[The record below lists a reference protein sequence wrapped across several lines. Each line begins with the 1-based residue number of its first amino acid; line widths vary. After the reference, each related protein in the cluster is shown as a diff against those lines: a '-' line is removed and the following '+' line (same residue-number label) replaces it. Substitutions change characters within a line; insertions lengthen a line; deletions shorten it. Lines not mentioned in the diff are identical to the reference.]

1 MFLISLSVVETNTVR
16 LVVDFGAATTVAA
29 LGWADGRW
37 NLIQFDGRPGLPSS
51 VFVREDGVFATGREA
66 DRLGAITP
74 ERLVRSPKAL
84 LPTETVDVAGTPR
97 DVVDLIAATLHRVR
111 EEASRAAGSVTFDV
125 RFVVAAT
132 FGPKRRTQ
140 LRQAAAR
147 AGFPT
152 ITFTDTPVAVVR
164 RLRATGH
171 DLEVGSHVLVCD
183 LGTGIE
189 ASVVRIDDAGAEVV
203 STIANERAGG
213 ASIDAAVADFHVE
226 MQAAEPTTRDCEA
239 SVRAEVKPSAL
250 AAARA
255 AKEALSA
262 VDAVVVPAVDGGLP
276 VLFTTDALRGV
287 AGPVIVEAVE
297 VVREAIAAAGPPEDR
312 IVAVYCVGAGS
323 RMPLFVDAIRESVA
337 VPVTVV
343 EDPDLAAVL
352 GPLDSVV
359 GGSSAPVVVVPPP
372 PPYRWLF
379 AVLLL
384 GAASV
389 ALVTHD
395 FTTTTLGEQRDI
407 YGAGSLY
414 VVTNSGELA
423 MAGVFALIACLSS
436 AAILASLLP
445 GGPRAAASAG
455 LRGVAPPIG
464 VALLAT
470 TAAGLG
476 IAALYAV
483 GGAIY
488 FNVPTG
494 PFLRWALLPNLI
506 VAVLAVVA
514 AIIAPRVSPAG
525 GWHAFLNFPVTS
537 TVCAA
542 LGMILIQNGLV
553 TTTTADH
560 EMLLGASERLG
571 GLLLGVGAAAAIV
584 KPLLWRLL
592 LAVPLGVVLAFL
604 AGPNATGTLGVIY
617 IGAVAWWWALRLWYV
632 RRGFDLRT
640 L

>member
-1 MFLISLSVVETNTVR
+1 METNTVR

-37 NLIQFDGRPGLPSS
+37 NLLQFDGRPNLPSS
-51 VFVREDGVFATGREA
+51 VFVREDGVFTVGREA
-66 DRLGAITP
+66 DRLGAMTP
-74 ERLVRSPKAL
+74 ERLVRSPKGL
-84 LPTETVDVAGTPR
+84 FPTETVDVAGTPR
-97 DVVDLIAATLHRVR
+97 DVVDLIAATLHRVH
-111 EEASRAAGSVTFDV
+111 EEASRTAGSVTFDV
-125 RFVVAAT
+125 RFLVAAT
-132 FGPKRRTQ
+132 WGPKRRTQ

-152 ITFTDTPVAVVR
+152 ITFMDTPVAVVR
-164 RLRATGH
+164 HLRATGH
-171 DLEVGSHVLVCD
+171 DLQVGSHVLVCD

-189 ASVVRIDDAGAEVV
+189 ASVVRIDDDGSEVV
-203 STIANERAGG
+203 SPIANEHAGG
-213 ASIDAAVADFHVE
+213 ASIDAAVADFYVE
-226 MQAAEPTTRDCEA
+226 MQAAEATTPDRGA

-276 VLFTTDALRGV
+276 VLFTTDVLRRV
-287 AGPVIVEAVE
+287 AGPVIVNAVE
-297 VVREAIAAAGPPEDR
+297 VVRGAIAAAGPPEDR

-323 RMPLFVDAIRESVA
+323 RMPLFVDAIRESVT

-352 GPLDSVV
+352 GPLDSVA
-359 GGSSAPVVVVPPP
+359 GGSSAPVVVAPP
-372 PPYRWLF
+372 PPYRRILS
-379 AVLLL
+379 VLLP

-395 FTTTTLGEQRDI
+395 FTTTTLGEQRDL

-464 VALLAT
+464 VALLAA

-476 IAALYAV
+476 ITALYAAA
-483 GGAIY
+483 GAIY

-537 TVCAA
+537 TICAA

-553 TTTTADH
+553 TTTTTDH

-584 KPLLWRLL
+584 RPLLWRLL